1 MFCRKCGT
9 EIAEGSTTCPYC
21 GTQTK
26 NANRE
31 YVSAQIDKIKNSD
44 KLNEVKD

>member
-26 NANRE
+26 NANR
-31 YVSAQIDKIKNSD
+31 
-44 KLNEVKD
+44 